1 LPENKGAG
9 RKVSLPL
16 KIMITYTTSKTKEE
30 LEQILALQQQNLAV
44 GLTAEEIA
52 AQGFVT
58 VSHSFDDLYKMNEL
72 EAHVIAKDNDR
83 VIAYLL
89 AMTIR
94 SRFDIP
100 ILLPMFELFENVTYQ
115 HKKIADYNYMVV
127 GQVCVAADYRGQGI
141 FDACYA
147 AYKSYF
153 KDKYDFA
160 ITEIATRNQRSLNA
174 HKRVGFETIH
184 SYAAPDGEE
193 WNIVLW
199 KW

>member
-1 LPENKGAG
+1 
-9 RKVSLPL
+9 
-16 KIMITYTTSKTKEE
+16 MITYTTSKTKAE
-30 LEQILALQQQNLAV
+30 LEQILALQKQNLAV
-44 GLTAEEIA
+44 GLTSEQIA

-58 VSHSFDDLYKMNEL
+58 VSHSFEDLYKMNEV
-72 EAHVIAKDNDR
+72 EAHVIAKENDQ

-89 AMTIR
+89 AMTVR

-100 ILLPMFELFENVTYQ
+100 ILLPMFQLFEEVTYQ
-115 HKKIADYNYMVV
+115 HKKVADYNYMVV
-127 GQVCVAADYRGQGI
+127 GQVCVAADYRGQGV

-147 AYKSYF
+147 KYKSYF

-184 SYAAPDGEE
+184 SYIAPDGEE

-199 KW
+199 DW

>member
-1 LPENKGAG
+1 
-9 RKVSLPL
+9 
-16 KIMITYTTSKTKEE
+16 MITYTTSKTKAE

-44 GLTAEEIA
+44 GLTAEQIA

-58 VSHSFDDLYKMNEL
+58 VSHTYEDLYKMNEL

-83 VIAYLL
+83 VIAYVL
-89 AMTIR
+89 AMTVR

-100 ILLPMFELFENVTYQ
+100 ILLPMFKLFEEVTYG
-115 HKKIADYNYMVV
+115 HKKIASYNYIVV
-127 GQVCVAADYRGQGI
+127 GQVCVAADYRGQGV

-147 AYKSYF
+147 AYRSYF

-160 ITEIATRNQRSLNA
+160 ITEIATRNQRSMNA
-174 HKRVGFETIH
+174 HRRVGFKTIH
-184 SYAAPDGEE
+184 SYVAPDGEE

-199 KW
+199 NF

>member
-1 LPENKGAG
+1 
-9 RKVSLPL
+9 
-16 KIMITYTTSKTKEE
+16 MITYTTSKTKEE

-44 GLTAEEIA
+44 GLTAGEIA

-89 AMTIR
+89 AMTVR

-100 ILLPMFELFENVTYQ
+100 ILLPMFEMFEEVTYQ

-127 GQVCVAADYRGQGI
+127 GQVCVAAGYRGQGI

-147 AYKSYF
+147 AYKNYF
-153 KDKYDFA
+153 KDRYDFA

-174 HKRVGFETIH
+174 HKRVGFKTIH
-184 SYAAPDGEE
+184 QYTAPDGEE
-193 WNIVLW
+193 WNIVVW
-199 KW
+199 DW

>member
-1 LPENKGAG
+1 
-9 RKVSLPL
+9 
-16 KIMITYTTSKTKEE
+16 MITYTTSKTKDE
-30 LEQILALQQQNLAV
+30 LEQILVLQKQNLAV
-44 GLTAEEIA
+44 GLTASEIA

-89 AMTIR
+89 AMTVR

-100 ILLPMFELFENVTYQ
+100 ILLPMFEMFEAITYQ
-115 HKKIADYNYMVV
+115 NKKIASYNYMVV

-141 FDACYA
+141 FDACYTT
-147 AYKSYF
+147 YKSYF

-184 SYAAPDGEE
+184 SYVAPDGEE

-199 KW
+199 DW

>member
-1 LPENKGAG
+1 
-9 RKVSLPL
+9 
-16 KIMITYTTSKTKEE
+16 MITYTTAKTKNE
-30 LEQILALQQQNLAV
+30 LEQILILQQQNLAL
-44 GLTAEEIA
+44 GLTAQEIA

-58 VSHSFDDLYKMNEL
+58 VSHSFDDLNKMNEL

-89 AMTIR
+89 AMTVR

-100 ILLPMFELFENVTYQ
+100 VLVPMFELFDAVTYGQ
-115 HKKIADYNYMVV
+115 KTIADYNYMVV
-127 GQVCVAADYRGQGI
+127 GQVCVAAGYRGQGI

-147 AYKSYF
+147 AYKSYY
-153 KDKYDFA
+153 KGRYDFA

-174 HKRVGFETIH
+174 HKRVGFETI
-184 SYAAPDGEE
+184 YTYVAPDGEE
-193 WNIVLW
+193 WNIVVW

>member
-1 LPENKGAG
+1 
-9 RKVSLPL
+9 
-16 KIMITYTTSKTKEE
+16 MITYTTSKTKDE
-30 LEQILALQQQNLAV
+30 LAQILALQKQNLAV
-44 GLTAEEIA
+44 GLSADQIK

-58 VSHSFDDLYKMNEL
+58 VSHSFEDLYKLNEL

-83 VIAYLL
+83 VVAYVL
-89 AMTIR
+89 AMTAR

-100 ILLPMFELFENVTYQ
+100 ILLPLFESFEEVHYQ
-115 HKKIADYNYMVV
+115 HKKIASYNYMVV
-127 GQVCVAADYRGQGI
+127 GQVCVAADYRGQGV

-160 ITEIATRNQRSLNA
+160 ITEIATRNQRSLHA

-184 SYAAPDGEE
+184 TYVAPDGEE

>member
-1 LPENKGAG
+1 
-9 RKVSLPL
+9 
-16 KIMITYTTSKTKEE
+16 MITYTTSKTKEE
-30 LEQILALQQQNLAV
+30 LKQILALQQQNLAV
-44 GLTAEEIA
+44 GLTVEEIA
-52 AQGFVT
+52 TQGFVT

-89 AMTIR
+89 AMTAR

-100 ILLPMFELFENVTYQ
+100 ILLPMFDMFEEVEYQ
-115 HKKIADYNYMVV
+115 HRRIADYNYMVV
-127 GQVCVAADYRGQGI
+127 GQVCVAASYRGQGI

-147 AYKSYF
+147 AYKSFF

-174 HKRVGFETIH
+174 HKRVGFETIY
-184 SYAAPDGEE
+184 SYVAPDGEE